1 MSSNILIA
9 DSQFLI
15 TESLNVILQEEENYV
30 VKQIVCNKYDLL
42 KALAAIPINLL
53 IVDFSLI
60 DFESFSD
67 LKELKKDYPQLHILI
82 LTNIVSKNDLI
93 EYNSI
98 GIKNILFKSA
108 DKDELFTALEAT
120 LKGKQYYSGD
130 LLDMLFELN
139 EKKFSSEET
148 GQLTASEIE
157 IVRLVAEGL
166 TTKEIAIRKHISF
179 HTVATHRKNIFR
191 KLGVTNASELL
202 MYAIKAGIIDTIEYH
217 I

>member
-42 KALAAIPINLL
+42 KALCAIPINLL

-67 LKELKKDYPQLHILI
+67 LKELKREYPQLHILI

-93 EYNSI
+93 EYNNI